1 MIKSFMSFLKESPVC
16 FFAVSSL
23 KKLFLDAGFEALKM
37 EKHWE
42 LAPGGK
48 YFTVVDDSAVFAFTL
63 PEDLRRIKA
72 PVFRM
77 IGAHTD
83 QPCLRIKPCG
93 QISQNG
99 YCKLGIEV
107 YGGPIYNTWLDRP
120 LSLAGRVT
128 LKSDDLFNPRPVYVD
143 LKKPVLVIPNLAIHM
158 NREVN
163 EGVKLNPQIDLYPVG
178 GLMESL
184 PEKEEQML
192 ISALCRELQVKP
204 EEILDFDLF
213 TYITEEPQIVGFE
226 EDMLSA
232 AHLDDLVMVHTAA
245 TALIEARPVT
255 GINVFCGFDHEE
267 IGSRT
272 RTGAD
277 SSTLGFILEKISLA
291 LGKTRE
297 EYMSDLMGSFLIS
310 GDVAHATHPAH
321 PEKHDPNQT
330 TKLGGGPVIK
340 LSARQSYVTQSKD
353 YSVYEQVC
361 SAAGVPVQK
370 FTNRS
375 DQRGGSTIG
384 PVTAGQIPCRIVDMG
399 IAILAMHSAREL
411 MAVKDYEYTFRSF
424 VTYYQQ

>member
-16 FFAVSSL
+16 FYAVSSL

-63 PEDLRRIKA
+63 PGDLRRIKA

-232 AHLDDLVMVHTAA
+232 ALNVYP
-245 TALIEARPVT
+245 LIY
-255 GINVFCGFDHEE
+255 
-267 IGSRT
+267 
-272 RTGAD
+272 
-277 SSTLGFILEKISLA
+277 LA
-291 LGKTRE
+291 
-297 EYMSDLMGSFLIS
+297 
-310 GDVAHATHPAH
+310 P
-321 PEKHDPNQT
+321 
-330 TKLGGGPVIK
+330 
-340 LSARQSYVTQSKD
+340 
-353 YSVYEQVC
+353 
-361 SAAGVPVQK
+361 
-370 FTNRS
+370 
-375 DQRGGSTIG
+375 
-384 PVTAGQIPCRIVDMG
+384 
-399 IAILAMHSAREL
+399 
-411 MAVKDYEYTFRSF
+411 
-424 VTYYQQ
+424 